1 MIDLY
6 TFTTPNGRKPA
17 ILLEELAMPYT
28 IHSVN
33 ISQGE
38 QFDPEFL
45 AISPNNKIPAI
56 VDRDSHNLA
65 VFESGAILIYLAE
78 KTGKLLPNRG
88 EERIKAIEWLMFQ
101 MASVGPM
108 FGQLGHFRNAA
119 PEKLPYAID
128 RYEKEALRLL
138 GVMEGQLAKTPYL
151 AGDYSIADIA
161 TFPWVAA
168 AKTSYMGLTLEAFP
182 QVQRWIEALK
192 ARPAVQVGMDVL
204 KPSFKSQYG
213 TVAELAA

>member
-17 ILLEELAMPYT
+17 ILLEELEMPYT
-28 IHSVN
+28 IHSVDITKN
-33 ISQGE
+33 E
-38 QFDPEFL
+38 QFAPEFL

-56 VDRDSHNLA
+56 VDRDNDLA

-78 KTGKLLPNRG
+78 KGGQLLPI
-88 EERIKAIEWLMFQ
+88 ETAARIKAIEWLMFQ

-108 FGQLGHFRNAA
+108 FGQLGHFRNFA
-119 PEKLPYAID
+119 PDQLPYAIN
-128 RYEKEALRLL
+128 RYEKEVQRLL
-138 GVMEGQLAKTPYL
+138 GVMESQLAKTPYL

-161 TFPWVAA
+161 TYPWVSAA
-168 AKTSYMGLTLEAFP
+168 TTPYMGLTFDEFP
-182 QVQRWIEALK
+182 NVQRWVNAIA

-204 KPSFKSQYG
+204 QPTFKSQFG
-213 TVAELAA
+213 TVAEAKA

>member
-17 ILLEELAMPYT
+17 ILLEELEMPYT

-33 ISQGE
+33 ISKGE
-38 QFDPEFL
+38 QFAPEFL

-56 VDRDSHNLA
+56 VDRDNDQA

-78 KTGKLLPNRG
+78 KAGKLLPTETG
-88 EERIKAIEWLMFQ
+88 ERIKAIEWLMFQ

-119 PEKLPYAID
+119 PEPLPYALT

-138 GVMEGQLAKTPYL
+138 GVMDGQLAKTPYL

-161 TFPWVAA
+161 TFPWVAG
-168 AKTSYMGLTLEAFP
+168 AKTPYLGLSFDEFP
-182 QVQRWIEALK
+182 HVQRWVEELK
-192 ARPAVQVGMDVL
+192 ARPAVQVGIDVL
-204 KPSFKSQYG
+204 RPDFKSQFG
-213 TVAELAA
+213 TIAELVA

>member
-28 IHSVN
+28 IYSVN
-33 ISQGE
+33 ISKGE
-38 QFDPEFL
+38 QFAPEFL

-56 VDRDSHNLA
+56 VDRDSHDLA

-119 PEKLPYAID
+119 PEPLPYALD

-138 GVMEGQLAKTPYL
+138 GVMDGQLAKTPYL

-168 AKTSYMGLTLEAFP
+168 AKTSYLGLSFDQFP
-182 QVQRWIEALK
+182 NVQRWVEALK

-204 KPSFKSQYG
+204 KPDFKSQFG
-213 TVAELAA
+213 TVAELVA